1 MTDLK
6 SVPVLVSGEMNPPT
20 LEILRG
26 LFDVRYLPD
35 GAIDRL
41 GDEERAAIQGVA
53 LRGGFTPAKMH
64 LLPNLEIVAS
74 FGVGYDGV
82 DAGHAAGHGIAVTN
96 TPDVLNDEVAD
107 TAVALLLN
115 TVRELPKAEAY
126 LRAGRW
132 AAEGDY
138 PLTRTTLRERS
149 IGIMGLGRVGLAV
162 ARRLEAFGVSIAY
175 HNRSKR
181 DDVAYAYHPT
191 LEALATAVDTL
202 VIVAPGGSS
211 TDKAVN
217 AAVLKALGPD
227 GVLIN
232 VGRGTVVDEEA
243 LIAALQDGTIRAAGL
258 DVFAR
263 EPHVPQALLD
273 AGNAV
278 LLPHV
283 GSGSVHTRNAMGD
296 LLTENL
302 KAWFEGRRPPT
313 LVPEAVEAG
322 ILQRR

>member
-6 SVPVLVSGEMNPPT
+6 TIPVLVSGELNPPT
-20 LEILRG
+20 VEILRG
-26 LFDVRYLPD
+26 LFDIRYLPS
-35 GAIDRL
+35 GAIDGL
-41 GDEERAAIQGVA
+41 SEAERAAICGVA
-53 LRGGFTPAKMH
+53 LRGGFTPEKMH
-64 LLPNLEIVAS
+64 LLPNVEIIAS
-74 FGVGYDGV
+74 FGVGYDGI

-126 LRAGRW
+126 LRAGDW
-132 AAEGDY
+132 VAKGDY
-138 PLTRTTLRERS
+138 PLTRTTLRGRS

-162 ARRLEAFGVSIAY
+162 ATRLEAFGVSIAY

-181 DDVAYAYHPT
+181 DDVAYAYYPT
-191 LEALATAVDTL
+191 LEALAAAVDTL

-217 AAVLKALGPD
+217 GTVLKALGPD

-243 LIAALQDGTIRAAGL
+243 LIAALKEGTIRAAGL

-263 EPHVPQALLD
+263 EPNVPQGLLD
-273 AGNAV
+273 AENAV

-283 GSGSVHTRNAMGD
+283 GSGSAHTRNAMGN
-296 LLTENL
+296 LVVENL
-302 KAWFEGRRPPT
+302 KAWFEGKRPPT
-313 LVPEAVEAG
+313 LVPEAVKAG

>member
-6 SVPVLVSGEMNPPT
+6 TIPVLVSGEMNPPT
-20 LEILRG
+20 LEILKG
-26 LFDVRYLPD
+26 LFDISYVPD
-35 GAIDRL
+35 GAIDGL
-41 GDEERAAIQGVA
+41 DDAERSAIKGVA
-53 LRGGFTPAKMH
+53 LRGGLTAAKMH

-82 DAGHAAGHGIAVTN
+82 DAVHAAGHGIAVTN
-96 TPDVLNDEVAD
+96 TPDVLSDEVAD

-126 LRAGRW
+126 LRAGQW
-132 AAEGDY
+132 AAKGDY
-138 PLTRTTLRERS
+138 PLTRTTLRNRS

-162 ARRLEAFGVSIAY
+162 AKRLEGFGVSIAY
-175 HNRSKR
+175 HNRSRR

-191 LEALATAVDTL
+191 LEGLAAAVDTL

-217 AAVLKALGPD
+217 MAVLRALGPD

-232 VGRGTVVDEEA
+232 VGRGTVVDEDA
-243 LIAALQDGTIRAAGL
+243 LIAALKDGTIRAAGL

-263 EPHVPQALLD
+263 EPHVPQGLLD
-273 AGNAV
+273 AENAV

-283 GSGSVHTRNAMGD
+283 GSGSAHTRNAMGD
-296 LLTENL
+296 LLVENL
-302 KAWFEGRRPPT
+302 TAWFEGREPPT
-313 LVPEAVEAG
+313 LVPEAVNAG
-322 ILQRR
+322 ISQRR

>member
-41 GDEERAAIQGVA
+41 GDEERAAIKGVA

-243 LIAALQDGTIRAAGL
+243 LIAALQDDTIRAAGL